1 MKGGIFLIY
10 LQNGILGSRCNLLNE
25 LYNAKA
31 NTNHSHKNLATTTLG
46 ANIDF
51 NDLRTEGVY
60 LISWDNV
67 QSASNAPSTAGGRLE
82 VKSVYNGTRQIFYAY
97 GGNQINQVS
106 FHRGYYPNTQTWFEW
121 RKINDSS
128 I

>member
-1 MKGGIFLIY
+1 M
-10 LQNGILGSRCNLLNE
+10 NE

-31 NTNHSHKNLATTTLG
+31 NINHTHKNLATTTLG

-60 LISWDNV
+60 LISWDNA
-67 QSASNAPSTAGGRLE
+67 QSASNIPIKQGGGLA
-82 VKSVYNGTRQIFYAY
+82 VIPIVNGIKQIYFIYSSSSSY
-97 GGNQINQVS
+97 QHIY
-106 FHRGYYPNTQTWFEW
+106 HRNYYPPSQTWFEW

>member
-1 MKGGIFLIY
+1 M
-10 LQNGILGSRCNLLNE
+10 NE

-46 ANIDF
+46 ANTDF

-67 QSASNAPSTAGGRLE
+67 QSASNAPSTSGGRLE

-97 GGNQINQVS
+97 GNNKINQVS